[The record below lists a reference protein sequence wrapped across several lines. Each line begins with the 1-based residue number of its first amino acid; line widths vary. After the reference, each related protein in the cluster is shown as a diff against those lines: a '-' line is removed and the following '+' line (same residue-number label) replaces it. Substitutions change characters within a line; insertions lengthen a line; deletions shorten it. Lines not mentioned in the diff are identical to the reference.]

1 MGNLKKQC
9 KYSAGL
15 VNRNRTFQLPFSK
28 GMVLSDSL
36 CEVIVLD
43 ISTESWTCFSTPYCS
58 VHAAIYLETSH
69 ILDSTD
75 WISKWWPFYVVSECF
90 PCIIN
95 TRVRVNYFRGF
106 KCNVCLLHGC
116 KIAAI
121 VEKCL
126 FVCPVFKIWPRLDF
140 VFFFLMLAH
149 GMNKQKYIYISNGPK
164 HARHTPCMAST
175 CRCVCL
181 CACVCVHL
189 HTWSEISTQQVPNV
203 GVYSQQERNK

>member
-9 KYSAGL
+9 KYSAGI
-15 VNRNRTFQLPFSK
+15 VHRNRTFQLPFSK
-28 GMVLSDSL
+28 LMVLSDSL

-43 ISTESWTCFSTPYCS
+43 ISTESWTCYSTPYYS
-58 VHAAIYLETSH
+58 VHAAIHLETPH

-75 WISKWWPFYVVSECF
+75 WKSKWWPFYVVSKCF

-106 KCNVCLLHGC
+106 KCDVCLLHGC

-126 FVCPVFKIWPRLDF
+126 FVCPVLKIWPRLDF
-140 VFFFLMLAH
+140 FFFFWCWPIEWI
-149 GMNKQKYIYISNGPK
+149 NESIYLSNGT
-164 HARHTPCMAST
+164 HARHTPCMACT

-181 CACVCVHL
+181 CVCMCAFAHV
-189 HTWSEISTQQVPNV
+189 V
-203 GVYSQQERNK
+203 RN